1 MDIELY
7 RRTFSFALAVPVI
20 NESCVAVWS
29 AVVCNLDAA
38 FLENSNSGNNYT
50 NYIYTKYYA
59 CYITK
64 FIF

>member
-50 NYIYTKYYA
+50 NYIYNK
-59 CYITK
+59 
-64 FIF
+64 